1 VTRRVAAALG
11 LVLLGLASAA
21 GAQQSLGVRELAAEA
36 PRILRELAG
45 LRGLPATGPP
55 PRVVIRTRE
64 ERRQFILREFQR
76 KFSTGRLDAERRAMV
91 AWGLIPPDFD
101 LAGFLTEL
109 VLEQA
114 TAYYDPV
121 AKVMVLANW
130 LPRDQQREALTH
142 ELVHLLQDRRVNL
155 DRFLAAPPGR
165 GDEALARQA
174 LVEGEAVA
182 LTLDRSLRRQGQ
194 HLALLPDV
202 VALQQA
208 YATSGTGPVL
218 GRAPRFVRALLAFPY
233 ARGLGFVHRFRQRS
247 GWFELSAVFAD
258 PPRSTAQILHPE
270 RYLERRV
277 DPVSMALPDLAAVFG
292 GGRLV
297 LDDVAGEFV
306 LAAVLREGLGEDAAA
321 LATGWRGDRYALWED
336 AAGTAVLVSLSAWA
350 DDAAAMAFADAG
362 ARLLARK
369 HGLSGAG
376 PPAWEV
382 AARAFGVA
390 RRGSEVLLYERV
402 PADTLEGLRRAVWR

>member
-1 VTRRVAAALG
+1 VTGRAAAALG
-11 LVLLGLASAA
+11 AVLLCLAPAA
-21 GAQQSLGVRELAAEA
+21 AAQQTLGVRELAAEA

-45 LRGLPATGPP
+45 LRGLPAAGPP

-142 ELVHLLQDRRVNL
+142 ELVHLLQDRQVNL

-165 GDEALARQA
+165 GDEALARQS

-202 VALQQA
+202 AALQQA

-233 ARGLGFVHRFRQRS
+233 ASGLGFVHRFRQRS

-277 DPVSMALPDLAAVFG
+277 DPAPVALPDLAAVLG

-306 LAAVLREGLGEDAAA
+306 LAAVLREGLGDDAAA
-321 LATGWRGDRYALWED
+321 LAAGWRGDRYALWED
-336 AAGTAVLVSLSAWA
+336 ASGTAVLVSLSAWA
-350 DDAAAMAFADAG
+350 DDSAATAFANAC

-369 HGLSGAG
+369 HGLPDAG
-376 PPAWEV
+376 VPAWEV
-382 AARAFGVA
+382 AGRAIGVA
-390 RRGSEVLLYERV
+390 RRASEVLLYEHV
-402 PADTLEGLRRAVWR
+402 PVRALDALRRAAWR

>member
-1 VTRRVAAALG
+1 VTSRAAAALG
-11 LVLLGLASAA
+11 LVLLCLAPAA
-21 GAQQSLGVRELAAEA
+21 DAQQTLGVRELAAEA
-36 PRILRELAG
+36 PGILRELAG
-45 LRGLPATGPP
+45 LRGLPAAGPP

-142 ELVHLLQDRRVNL
+142 ELVHLLQDRQVNL

-165 GDEALARQA
+165 GDEALARQS

-202 VALQQA
+202 AALQQA
-208 YATSGTGPVL
+208 YANSGTGPVL

-233 ARGLGFVHRFRQRS
+233 ASGLGFVHRFRQRS

-258 PPRSTAQILHPE
+258 PPRSTAQIIHPE

-277 DPVSMALPDLAAVFG
+277 DPVAVALPDLAAVLG

-306 LAAVLREGLGEDAAA
+306 LSAVLREGLGDDAAA
-321 LATGWRGDRYALWED
+321 LAAGWRGDRYALWED
-336 AAGTAVLVSLSAWA
+336 ASGTAILVSLSAWQ
-350 DDAAAMAFADAG
+350 DDAAATGFADAY

-369 HGLSGAG
+369 HELPGAG
-376 PPAWEV
+376 GPAWEV
-382 AARAFGVA
+382 AGRAFGAV
-390 RRGSEVLLYERV
+390 RRGAEVLLYERV
-402 PADTLEGLRRAVWR
+402 PSRALDALRLAVWR

>member
-1 VTRRVAAALG
+1 VTRAGAAALG
-11 LVLLGLASAA
+11 LVLSLLVPATAA
-21 GAQQSLGVRELAAEA
+21 DQALGVRELAAEA

-45 LRGLPATGPP
+45 LRGLPAAGPP

-64 ERRQFILREFQR
+64 ERRRFILREFQR
-76 KFSTGRLDAERRAMV
+76 KLSTGRLDAERRAMV
-91 AWGLIPPDFD
+91 AWGLVPADFD

-109 VLEQA
+109 ILEQA

-121 AKVMVLANW
+121 AKVLVLANW

-142 ELVHLLQDRRVNL
+142 ELVHLLQDRQVDL
-155 DRFLAAPPGR
+155 DRFLAVPAGR

-202 VALQQA
+202 AALQQA

-218 GRAPRFVRALLAFPY
+218 GRAPRFVRALLTFPY
-233 ARGLGFVHRFRQRS
+233 AAGLGFVHRFRERS
-247 GWFELSAVFAD
+247 AWSELSRVFAD
-258 PPRSTAQILHPE
+258 PPRATAQILHPE

-277 DPVSMALPDLAAVFG
+277 DPVPVTLPDVGAALG

-297 LDDVAGEFV
+297 LDDVAGEFT
-306 LAAVLREGLGEDAAA
+306 LAAVLREGLGDDGAASA
-321 LATGWRGDRYALWED
+321 AGWRGDRYVLWED
-336 AAGTAVLVSLSAWA
+336 PSGTAVLVSLSVWE
-350 DDAAAMAFADAG
+350 DEPAATAFAGAY

-369 HGLSGAG
+369 HGLPAEGA
-376 PPAWEV
+376 PAWE
-382 AARAFGVA
+382 AAGRVFGVA
-390 RRGSEVLLYERV
+390 RRDARVLLYERV
-402 PADTLEGLRRAVWR
+402 PARALEALRLAVGR

>member
-1 VTRRVAAALG
+1 VSRAGAAG
-11 LVLLGLASAA
+11 LGLALLLLAPAS
-21 GAQQSLGVRELAAEA
+21 GADQALGVRELAAEA

-45 LRGLPATGPP
+45 LRGLPAAGTP

-64 ERRQFILREFQR
+64 ERRRFILGEFQR
-76 KFSTGRLDAERRAMV
+76 KYSTGRLDAERRAMV
-91 AWGLIPPDFD
+91 AWGLVPPEFD
-101 LAGFLTEL
+101 LAGFLTDL

-121 AKVMVLANW
+121 AKVMILANW

-142 ELVHLLQDRRVNL
+142 ELVHLLQDRQVSL
-155 DRFLAAPPGR
+155 DRFLAVPAGR

-194 HLALLPDV
+194 HLALLADV
-202 VALQQA
+202 AAIQQA

-218 GRAPRFVRALLAFPY
+218 GRAPRFVRALLTFPY
-233 ARGLGFVHRFRQRS
+233 AGGLGFVHRFRQRS
-247 GWFELSAVFAD
+247 AWYELSRVFAD

-277 DPVSMALPDLAAVFG
+277 DPRAVALPDLGAVLG

-306 LAAVLREGLGEDAAA
+306 LAAVLREGLGDEAASVA
-321 LATGWRGDRYALWED
+321 AGWRGDRYALWED
-336 AAGTAVLVSLSAWA
+336 PSGAAVLVSLSVWE
-350 DDAAAMAFADAG
+350 DEPAAAAFADACR
-362 ARLLARK
+362 RLLARK
-369 HGLSGAG
+369 HALPGAG
-376 PPAWEV
+376 APAWEV
-382 AARAFGVA
+382 AGRAFGVA
-390 RRGSEVLLYERV
+390 RRASEVLLYERV
-402 PADTLEGLRRAVWR
+402 PAGALDALRLTVWR

>member
-1 VTRRVAAALG
+1 VTRAGAAALAM
-11 LVLLGLASAA
+11 VLALMVPVWAA
-21 GAQQSLGVRELAAEA
+21 DQALGVRELAAEA

-45 LRGLPATGPP
+45 LRGLPAAGPP

-64 ERRQFILREFQR
+64 ERRRFVLREFQR
-76 KFSTGRLDAERRAMV
+76 KLSTGRLDAERRAMV
-91 AWGLIPPDFD
+91 AWGLVPPDFD
-101 LAGFLTEL
+101 LAAFLAEL
-109 VLEQA
+109 ILEQA

-121 AKVMVLANW
+121 AKVMILANW

-142 ELVHLLQDRRVNL
+142 ELVHLLQDRQVNL
-155 DRFLAAPPGR
+155 DRFLAVPAGR

-202 VALQQA
+202 AALQKA

-218 GRAPRFVRALLAFPY
+218 GRAPRFVRALLTFPY
-233 ARGLGFVHRFRQRS
+233 AAGLGFVHRFRERFAWS
-247 GWFELSAVFAD
+247 ELSRVFAD
-258 PPRSTAQILHPE
+258 PPRATAQILHPE

-277 DPVSMALPDLAAVFG
+277 DPLPVALPDVGAALG

-297 LDDVAGEFV
+297 LDDVAGEFM
-306 LAAVLREGLGEDAAA
+306 LTAVLREGLGDDGAAA
-321 LATGWRGDRYALWED
+321 DGWRGDRYVLWED
-336 AAGTAVLVSLSAWA
+336 PSGAAVLVSLSAWENEP
-350 DDAAAMAFADAG
+350 AATAFADAC

-369 HGLSGAG
+369 HRLPAEGA
-376 PPAWEV
+376 PAWE
-382 AARAFGVA
+382 ADGRAFGVA

-402 PADTLEGLRRAVWR
+402 PARALEALRLGVWR

>member
-1 VTRRVAAALG
+1 VTTRAAAALG
-11 LVLLGLASAA
+11 LVLLGLASTA

-101 LAGFLTEL
+101 LAGFLAEL

-142 ELVHLLQDRRVNL
+142 ELVHLLQDRQVNL

-202 VALQQA
+202 AALQQA

-233 ARGLGFVHRFRQRS
+233 ASGLGFVHRFRQRS

-277 DPVSMALPDLAAVFG
+277 DPVPVALPDLAAVLG

-336 AAGTAVLVSLSAWA
+336 AAGTAVLVSLSAWP
-350 DDAAAMAFADAG
+350 DEAAATAFADAC

-369 HGLSGAG
+369 HGLPGAG
-376 PPAWEV
+376 APAWEV
-382 AARAFGVA
+382 AGRAFGVA
-390 RRGSEVLLYERV
+390 RRAAEVLLYERV
-402 PADTLEGLRRAVWR
+402 PTGALSALRLAVWR